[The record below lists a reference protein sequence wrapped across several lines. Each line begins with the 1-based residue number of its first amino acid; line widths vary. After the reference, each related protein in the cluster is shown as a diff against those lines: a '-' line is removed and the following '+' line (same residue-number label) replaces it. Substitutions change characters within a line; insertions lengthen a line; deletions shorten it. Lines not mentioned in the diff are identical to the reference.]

1 MKTIAVSGSTC
12 VGKTTLINKL
22 IVEYP
27 NSYVVAEK
35 AENNPFFTRCFDNT
49 NATMFK
55 SQLMFYIEYLQNIA
69 QINNFNKEIVFFDR
83 YIDEHA
89 LISKFRYEIGELSES
104 EFFICNNLA
113 NSIKMFSPQ
122 ITKIIYLH
130 CPLETVIERKKIRNK
145 RWDVDIDA
153 VNLGKLAQTY
163 NEWFVNTIKGNNSI
177 EVLSLDT
184 SVEIDLKKIKEFI
197 D

>member
-1 MKTIAVSGSTC
+1 
-12 VGKTTLINKL
+12 
-22 IVEYP
+22 
-27 NSYVVAEK
+27 
-35 AENNPFFTRCFDNT
+35 
-49 NATMFK
+49 
-55 SQLMFYIEYLQNIA
+55 
-69 QINNFNKEIVFFDR
+69 
-83 YIDEHA
+83 
-89 LISKFRYEIGELSES
+89 
-104 EFFICNNLA
+104 
-113 NSIKMFSPQ
+113 MFSPQ